1 MTSERTVV
9 CAVLRRRLTVLGAR
23 GANVR
28 SPGVYSFMLVCGRKF
43 LAVVAGEREGERER
57 GRESQPQTQTQI

>member
-1 MTSERTVV
+1 
-9 CAVLRRRLTVLGAR
+9 
-23 GANVR
+23 
-28 SPGVYSFMLVCGRKF
+28 MLVCGRKF